1 MQKQPN
7 KYPLLLVIYHP
18 MQTWNSAMHFN
29 MQVVVGSVRRTWM
42 QKQKQLQWRRK
53 KSLMEVKK
61 QDNVSLLSIGED
73 TLKMWSCT
81 VCVTIFVFRFYNI
94 KKCKYTPKVKCIC
107 DTYILIILFLQQ
119 KLTGLRAECRRCAW
133 GTCSFAPWTSC
144 GAQSSEAS
152 AEELWNHANGR
163 RQRLDC
169 HGKKPNQYSDACMIE
184 WQDCILW
191 LSKELAYLHM
201 LPLNFSWAEV
211 VLWSGIKKGPPRKLK
226 FPDPTEVVS
235 ALKEALKS

>member
-18 MQTWNSAMHFN
+18 MQTWNSAMYFN

-53 KSLMEVKK
+53 QSLMEMKK
-61 QDNVSLLSIGED
+61 QDKGSLLSIGED

-107 DTYILIILFLQQ
+107 DTYIWIMFFFTAKADGSTGGMQKVCVRHLQ
-119 KLTGLRAECRRCAW
+119 LR
-133 GTCSFAPWTSC
+133 T
-144 GAQSSEAS
+144 
-152 AEELWNHANGR
+152 
-163 RQRLDC
+163 
-169 HGKKPNQYSDACMIE
+169 
-184 WQDCILW
+184 
-191 LSKELAYLHM
+191 
-201 LPLNFSWAEV
+201 LNFVWCSI
-211 VLWSGIKKGPPRKLK
+211 LRNLGG
-226 FPDPTEVVS
+226 T
-235 ALKEALKS
+235 ALRSR